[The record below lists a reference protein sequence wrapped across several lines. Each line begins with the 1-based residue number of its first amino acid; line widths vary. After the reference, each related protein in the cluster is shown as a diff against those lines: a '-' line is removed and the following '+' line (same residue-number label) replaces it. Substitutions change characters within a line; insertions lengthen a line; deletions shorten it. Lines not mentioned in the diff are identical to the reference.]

1 MAMFKEKKA
10 AATDTLIGQ
19 GTITEGKMICEANL
33 RIEGEYRGEIEC
45 RGDVTI
51 GENGLVRSSII
62 AQDLTIAGKVYGDVT
77 TKGRLII
84 TASGHLSGSITA
96 NSLII
101 QEGGTISGTFQMAS
115 ELEGKSNDGSDTPHS
130 AHGKEP
136 SVKEIREKSRQAG

>member
-1 MAMFKEKKA
+1 MFKEKKP

-45 RGDVTI
+45 RGDVII
-51 GENGLVRSSII
+51 GESGMARATII
-62 AQDLTIAGKVYGDVT
+62 AQDMTIAGKVYGDVT

-84 TASGHLSGSITA
+84 TSSGHLSGHISA
-96 NSLII
+96 HSLVI
-101 QEGGTISGTFQMAS
+101 QEGGTISGTFVMAS
-115 ELEGKSNDGSDTPHS
+115 ELENKSNETSDIAHS

-136 SVKEIREKSRQAG
+136 SLKEIREKSRAAG